1 MFTVA
6 YENDDNVD
14 SDGSN
19 VSDTGNNSEDEEQIS
34 YDDLV
39 NVRISLWQHKNKRN
53 LYKIKFGKFNIDS
66 VHRAD

>member
-6 YENDDNVD
+6 YENDDNVY

-19 VSDTGNNSEDEEQIS
+19 MSETGNNSEDEEQIS

-39 NVRISLWQHKNKRN
+39 KVRISL
-53 LYKIKFGKFNIDS
+53 L
-66 VHRAD
+66 AA